1 MPRYMIERTFAVGE
15 EQMGEVGQRS
25 KDIATEQF
33 PEITWEH
40 SHVVVDDTGV
50 VRTYCVYDAPGED
63 SIRRHA
69 DALGQHSVD
78 KVTEIAGDV
87 SPGDFPDL

>member
-1 MPRYMIERTFAVGE
+1 
-15 EQMGEVGQRS
+15 
-25 KDIATEQF
+25 
-33 PEITWEH
+33 
-40 SHVVVDDTGV
+40 VVDDTGV

-69 DALGQHSVD
+69 DALGQHTVD

-87 SPGDFPDL
+87 SPVDFPDS

>member
-15 EQMGEVGQRS
+15 EEMPGVGNRS
-25 KDIATEQF
+25 KDIAAEEF
-33 PEITWEH
+33 PEIIWEH
-40 SHVVVDDTGV
+40 I
-50 VRTYCVYDAPGED
+50 RTYCVYGAPGED

-69 DALGQHSVD
+69 EALGQHSVD

-87 SPGDFPDL
+87 SPGDFPDS